1 MVSTG
6 ATVLLLGNAAPAEDV
21 LGEGLLPRGTDVVG
35 GEEGAK
41 TQVEVFVGRDEP
53 PSFCRQSLLVAA
65 EGETATDAR
74 QRVALVELKT
84 LLLLLVVF

>member
-35 GEEGAK
+35 GEEEGAK

-53 PSFCRQSLLVAA
+53 PSFCRQSLHVAA

-84 LLLLLVVF
+84 LLLVVF

>member
-21 LGEGLLPRGTDVVG
+21 LGEGLLSRGTDVVG
-35 GEEGAK
+35 GEEEEAK

-84 LLLLLVVF
+84 LLLVVF